1 MVNNMLGIFESRFDY
16 DTALEMTLNAR
27 ELLDVIAP
35 DTRNK
40 IELSRLYLNLNI
52 NLDEVLT
59 RASWWWLAGRSDHWH
74 TMQCKEGSGWE
85 GGGSRAFARTML
97 YMCALL
103 VVMLCVCCPVVDSD
117 RATDAGRQS
126 VGSRH

>member
-40 IELSRLYLNLNI
+40 IELSRLYLNLNV

-59 RASWWWLAGRSDHWH
+59 MEQGERG
-74 TMQCKEGSGWE
+74 
-85 GGGSRAFARTML
+85 
-97 YMCALL
+97 
-103 VVMLCVCCPVVDSD
+103 
-117 RATDAGRQS
+117 
-126 VGSRH
+126 

>member
-59 RASWWWLAGRSDHWH
+59 RGR
-74 TMQCKEGSGWE
+74 
-85 GGGSRAFARTML
+85 GG
-97 YMCALL
+97 
-103 VVMLCVCCPVVDSD
+103 
-117 RATDAGRQS
+117 
-126 VGSRH
+126 